1 MNAKTLGAGAAV
13 LAIAILA
20 GFAGGRSCAPPT
32 PLPPDKP
39 LPPASIDAGV
49 AEARID
55 EELRRRLDEIE
66 GRVGEIEAEQ
76 ARRRAGFANTQ
87 RTELARVRDGGRGAV
102 AGWLNDFDRSLQS
115 GSSSSP

>member
-1 MNAKTLGAGAAV
+1 MNAKTFGIGAAV
-13 LAIAILA
+13 LALA
-20 GFAGGRSCAPPT
+20 MLVGFAGGRSCSPT
-32 PLPPDKP
+32 TPHVPDKP

-55 EELRRRLDEIE
+55 DELRRRLDEIE

-76 ARRRAGFANTQ
+76 ARRRAGFANSQ
-87 RTELARVRDGGRGAV
+87 RAELARVRDGGRGAV
-102 AGWLNDFDRSLQS
+102 SEWLNDFDRSLQS